1 MREHMMAQKYELE
14 MLKKESYVKRDA
26 EEKLRQYL
34 QTDLIKVIT
43 GPRRAGKSFLAVRA
57 LKENFGYVNFD
68 DEVLAKTEDLNE
80 VLKLAHEV
88 YGDFETIFLDEIQNV
103 NGWELFVGRLR
114 RLGYNV
120 VLTGSNSK
128 LLSSELATHLTGRYV
143 EVKVFPFSFRE
154 FLRAKKIEPKVE
166 ISSQEGKML
175 SKLSEYLER
184 GGFPEIAVK
193 GYDYRDYG
201 GMLFD
206 SIIMKDVVKRRN
218 VKYSSTLYE
227 LALYL
232 VSNFA
237 REFSYTRLKNALDM
251 GSVHT
256 VKNYVDYLEEA
267 FIILKAERF
276 SYKVRESMKSPRKA
290 YIIDPVFLSAGF
302 NPSPDLGR
310 KMENT
315 VAVELLRRGY
325 RLYYWRD
332 ERREVDF
339 VLRKGLKVE
348 ELIQVTK
355 EITEDNYRREVAGLV
370 DVGKRLKAERL
381 TVITWDEEDVIEE
394 GGRLIRV
401 IPLWKWLILGEQK

>member
-1 MREHMMAQKYELE
+1 MREHVIAQKYELE
-14 MLKKESYVKRDA
+14 KLGKEHYVEREAEKKLK
-26 EEKLRQYL
+26 QYL
-34 QTDLIKVIT
+34 PTDLIKVIT
-43 GPRRAGKSFLAVRA
+43 GPRRGGKSFLAVRA

-68 DEVLAKTEDLNE
+68 DEVLTKAEDLNE
-80 VLKLAHEV
+80 VLKLVHEV
-88 YGDFETIFLDEIQNV
+88 YGDFETLFLDEIQNV
-103 NGWELFVGRLR
+103 KDWELFVNRLR

-166 ISSQEGKML
+166 MSSQEGKML

-184 GGFPEIAVK
+184 GGFPEVVVK

-201 GMLFD
+201 RMLFD

-227 LALYL
+227 LSLHL

-237 REFSYTRLKNALDM
+237 REFSYTKLKNALNI

-256 VKNYVDYLEEA
+256 VKNYVDHLEEA
-267 FIILKAERF
+267 FIIVKAERF
-276 SYKVRESMKSPRKA
+276 SYKIRESLKSPKKA
-290 YIIDPVFLSAGF
+290 YIIDPAFLSAGF
-302 NPSPDLGR
+302 TPSPDLGR

-325 RLYYWRD
+325 KLYYWRD
-332 ERREVDF
+332 DKREVDF
-339 VLRKGLKVE
+339 ILKKGLKVE

-355 EITEDNYRREVAGLV
+355 EITEDNYGREVKNLAE
-370 DVGKRLKAERL
+370 VGKRLKAERL
-381 TVITWDEEDVIEE
+381 SVITWDDEGVIEE
-394 GGRLIRV
+394 GEREV
-401 IPLWKWLILGEQK
+401 KVVPLWEWLLGKVD